1 MTTPMTNPSRDAS
14 LPLVTIVTPSY
25 NQGQFIRATIDSVL
39 TQDYPAVEYLVVD
52 GGSTDGTIDILRG
65 YGDRVR
71 WTSGPDAGQTDAIHR
86 GFAAATGKYIAWL
99 NSDDVYLPGAINAAV
114 AELEAHP
121 GTGLLY
127 GGAEFIDRDGAVIIP
142 AEPVQAWSLEKML
155 RTTNLVVQPSTF
167 FLREAYTA
175 IGGLDTNLNY
185 VMDYDLWIRLGSKYP
200 VRSIQRVICQVR
212 AYGETKSSTG
222 GLKRMEEL
230 ERMVRSHGGH
240 GMPSANRREMWLALR
255 HGTAAAVRDG
265 HPGLAA
271 ALAWRSVPYAA
282 RAASWRLRRLLGR
295 TSRRT
300 A

>member
-52 GGSTDGTIDILRG
+52 GGSTDGTIDILRS

-99 NSDDVYLPGAINAAV
+99 NSDDVYLPGAISAAV

-127 GGAEFIDRDGAVIIP
+127 GGAEFIDRDGARQC
-142 AEPVQAWSLEKML
+142 ALRQA
-155 RTTNLVVQPSTF
+155 VD
-167 FLREAYTA
+167 REAKALLITVGQQRGRQADLDGRA
-175 IGGLDTNLNY
+175 IGAAHD
-185 VMDYDLWIRLGSKYP
+185 SAF
-200 VRSIQRVICQVR
+200 QRHD
-212 AYGETKSSTG
+212 AM
-222 GLKRMEEL
+222 L
-230 ERMVRSHGGH
+230 
-240 GMPSANRREMWLALR
+240 
-255 HGTAAAVRDG
+255 
-265 HPGLAA
+265 PG
-271 ALAWRSVPYAA
+271 
-282 RAASWRLRRLLGR
+282 
-295 TSRRT
+295 
-300 A
+300 